1 MHRKVPPPFPLHIIS
16 PGFPEKRKSKVQ
28 PFNFFSFSLPLCL
41 GFLFLLF
48 CLSIVFFLFV
58 VSFFRVVAS
67 VVLLVLD
74 FSQNYDGSIHPD
86 FLSLLNE

>member
-1 MHRKVPPPFPLHIIS
+1 MF
-16 PGFPEKRKSKVQ
+16 G
-28 PFNFFSFSLPLCL
+28 FSFLAY
-41 GFLFLLF
+41 F
-48 CLSIVFFLFV
+48 LSIVFFLFV

-74 FSQNYDGSIHPD
+74 FSQNYDGSIHPV

>member
-1 MHRKVPPPFPLHIIS
+1 MHRKVPPPPSPCIS
-16 PGFPEKRKSKVQ
+16 FHQAFLKRGSQKYS
-28 PFNFFSFSLPLCL
+28 PSIFSFSLPLCL

-48 CLSIVFFLFV
+48 CLSIVFVLFV

-74 FSQNYDGSIHPD
+74 FSQNYDGSIHPV